1 MTERAKPIEMN
12 SFNFVPDDEFVTA
25 ARRLGYAYNP
35 VTNRLIQN
43 NSTNRKSILRQIEK
57 ARRKRLVLI
66 SCSGQKSTS
75 LDLQSNRDGLLDGEY
90 DPMGRPNYYA
100 RDLYCSPTFQKSV
113 DWAERRGLPWAILSA
128 KHGLIEP
135 WEEIEDYDQKL
146 TPKTRIDSIRWIDK
160 VERQMGERFHQ
171 PAVDNSG
178 FVHGWE
184 KDYPEEIIILAG
196 NQYAEPIEKRI
207 AIWNENVENPEFCL
221 TEDCGRCFGCLNPDW
236 DGTWRTDRETAA
248 LYGEDHSQI
257 PEPDQPEK
265 KVKVTQPL
273 KGLQIGERLKRL
285 NQDKALFELV
295 PSQPLGWREAEEAL
309 KEGATVWF
317 KDWTDNPQDYGGPD
331 YPVEDPDDLVDF
343 MFGGYDLRQAPL
355 VLSEPQQD
363 PEQRGSIKRGEN

>member
-1 MTERAKPIEMN
+1 MTTERAKPIYLQTGE
-12 SFNFVPDDEFVTA
+12 VTPQFIEA
-25 ARRLGYAYNP
+25 ARTLGFAYNP

-43 NSTNRKSILRQIEK
+43 TSSNRKSILRQIEN

-66 SCSGQKSTS
+66 SCSGQKSTEKGFGGFNS
-75 LDLQSNRDGLLDGEY
+75 
-90 DPMGRPNYYA
+90 NYYA

-146 TPKTRIDSIRWIDK
+146 TPTTRIDSLRWIDK
-160 VERQMGERFHQ
+160 VERQMGERFH
-171 PAVDNSG
+171 PFIAG
-178 FVHGWE
+178 GYTE
-184 KDYPEEIIILAG
+184 DYPEEIIILAG
-196 NQYAEPIEKRI
+196 NQYAEPIENRI
-207 AIWNENVENPEFCL
+207 AIWNENVDNPEFCSS
-221 TEDCGRCFGCLNPDW
+221 EDCGKCFGCLNPDW
-236 DGTWRTDRETAA
+236 DGTWRTDRETDA
-248 LYGEDHSQI
+248 LYGADHSQI

-309 KEGATVWF
+309 KEGGTVWF
-317 KDWTDNPQDYGGPD
+317 KDWTDNPQNYGGPD

-343 MFGGYDLRQAPL
+343 MFGGYDLRNAPL
-355 VLSEPQQD
+355 ILSEPQSTGD
-363 PEQRGSIKRGEN
+363 N